1 MKSNRSTTGK
11 ISNPHPPKN
20 IVPIP
25 APTVKSNAVQGGKK
39 LCDAK
44 DEPRDAAQAMVSIN
58 NMARPKRVLIA
69 SRNAPRG

>member
-1 MKSNRSTTGK
+1 MNNNRNRTGK
-11 ISNPHPPKN
+11 ISSPHPPKN

-44 DEPRDAAQAMVSIN
+44 DDPSEAAQAIVSMYN
-58 NMARPKRVLIA
+58 NARPIRELQA
-69 SRNAPRG
+69 SRNAPSG